1 MIAPNAKNDPL
12 MLKVEDVATM
22 LAISTRQVFRLADC
36 GKMPRPLKLGG
47 AVRWRIGDVQTWI
60 DKGCPNCD
68 PMPANSQA
76 G

>member
-22 LAISTRQVFRLADC
+22 LAISTRQVFRLSDS
-36 GKMPRPLKLGG
+36 GRMPRPLKLGG
-47 AVRWRIGDVQTWI
+47 SVRWRKGDVQAWI
-60 DKGCPNCD
+60 EKGCPNCD
-68 PMPANSQA
+68 PMRANSQA

>member
-12 MLKVEDVATM
+12 MLRVEDVAAM
-22 LAISTRQVFRLADC
+22 LAISTRQVFRLADS

-47 AVRWRIGDVQTWI
+47 AVRWRKGDLETWI
-60 DKGCPNCD
+60 EKGCPNCD
-68 PMPANSQA
+68 PLRTDSLA